1 MISMDLRCK
10 LVDVDLRCKLVVLV
24 FNSPGGIISPKELA
38 SPEKTATGKDI
49 SNPFIVSGLLIN
61 QMVIKSTIVFE
72 LKLLASPEQTA
83 TGKDLSNPFIVA
95 GLLINQMV
103 IRCTMVFE
111 LKHLATPIVMA
122 IGKET
127 SFPLVSMIHLS
138 QELSRLEVMRI
149 VCNDYE
155 LMVHWSFVQLKI
167 WRFFKWCYAWFMDTW
182 FSVAAG
188 RLVSNDDVLNSDWSF
203 DKAGLWCVPI
213 WRYAWMLNSKYFVA
227 AGWKRDAFWSQISAW
242 FYS

>member
-1 MISMDLRCK
+1 MISMDFN
-10 LVDVDLRCKLVVLV
+10 CKLVVMDLRCTLVDLV
-24 FNSPGGIISPKELA
+24 FNSPRLICSPKGLA
-38 SPEKTATGKDI
+38 SPEQTATGKDF

-83 TGKDLSNPFIVA
+83 TGKDKSNPLIVA
-95 GLLINQMV
+95 DLLINQMV
-103 IRCTMVFE
+103 IRCTIVFE
-111 LKHLATPIVMA
+111 LKHLATPVVMA

-138 QELSRLEVMRI
+138 QELIRLEVMRI

-155 LMVHWSFVQLKI
+155 LMVDWSFVVSKIWYISRWCYSWILDSWFFVAATNIVCNVYVLMVAWSYVDTKI
-167 WRFFKWCYAWFMDTW
+167 WRLSRWCFSWNLDTW
-182 FSVAAG
+182 F
-188 RLVSNDDVLNSDWSF
+188 
-203 DKAGLWCVPI
+203 
-213 WRYAWMLNSKYFVA
+213 FVA
-227 AGWKRDAFWSQISAW
+227 AGWKRDVFWSQISAW